1 MTAILLL
8 QGAVSEE
15 AYNDVHDRHK
25 FAYMLRHKAQVH
37 VAAICNQ
44 FDDILDAVRGEISR
58 ANECTRSDTMNSP
71 SNLMPENHTWSESVQ
86 PRSLT

>member
-15 AYNDVHDRHK
+15 AYNDVHYRHK

-37 VAAICNQ
+37 VAAYLVKLWI
-44 FDDILDAVRGEISR
+44 ILSLAEEHD
-58 ANECTRSDTMNSP
+58 
-71 SNLMPENHTWSESVQ
+71 SNL
-86 PRSLT
+86 